1 MIKSYNK
8 LFIVSLFMIFVL
20 LLVDTSLVFANG
32 EIIERESSTS
42 IVRIIVVAIG
52 GIISVLGIVVA
63 YKGIG
68 GKADVELSVSEQKK
82 IIFKSVSQGVV
93 ITIIGAMILI
103 AAVYFLPEK
112 GKESHT
118 TWKKKITESRPDGT
132 IHEIT
137 LD

>member
-1 MIKSYNK
+1 MIKFYNK

-20 LLVDTSLVFANG
+20 LLVGTSLVFANG

-42 IVRIIVVAIG
+42 IVRIIVVVIG

-68 GKADVELSVSEQKK
+68 GKADVEISVSEQRK

-103 AAVYFLPEK
+103 VAVYLLPEK
-112 GKESHT
+112 GKERR
-118 TWKKKITESRPDGT
+118 ITAKDLTIERSSDGT
-132 IHEIT
+132 TREVMKK
-137 LD
+137 

>member
-1 MIKSYNK
+1 MIKFYNK
-8 LFIVSLFMIFVL
+8 VLIASLVIIFVSLFIG
-20 LLVDTSLVFANG
+20 TSFVFANA
-32 EIIERESSTS
+32 EIIERESSIS

-52 GIISVLGIVVA
+52 GIISVLGILVA

-118 TWKKKITESRPDGT
+118 SWKKKITESRPDGT

>member
-1 MIKSYNK
+1 MIKFYNK

-20 LLVDTSLVFANG
+20 MFAVSSIVFANG
-32 EIIERESSTS
+32 ETIERESSTS
-42 IVRIIVVAIG
+42 IVMIIVVAIG

-68 GKADVELSVSEQKK
+68 GKADVEISVSEQKK
-82 IIFKSVSQGVV
+82 IKFKSVSQGVV

-112 GKESHT
+112 GKEHHT

-132 IHEIT
+132 TREIMEH
-137 LD
+137 

>member
-20 LLVDTSLVFANG
+20 LLVVTSLVFANG
-32 EIIERESSTS
+32 EIIVRESSTS
-42 IVRIIVVAIG
+42 IVRIIVVVIG

-68 GKADVELSVSEQKK
+68 GKADVEISVSEQRK

-112 GKESHT
+112 GKESH
-118 TWKKKITESRPDGT
+118 ITGNGVTIKHNPDGST
-132 IHEIT
+132 EAAASY
-137 LD
+137 

>member
-1 MIKSYNK
+1 
-8 LFIVSLFMIFVL
+8 MIFVL
-20 LLVDTSLVFANG
+20 LLVGTSLVFANG

-52 GIISVLGIVVA
+52 GIVSILGIVVA

-82 IIFKSVSQGVV
+82 IIFKNVSQGVV

-112 GKESHT
+112 GKERR
-118 TWKKKITESRPDGT
+118 ITGKEITIERSPDGRT
-132 IHEIT
+132 REVMKK
-137 LD
+137 

>member
-8 LFIVSLFMIFVL
+8 LFIVSLFMVFVL
-20 LLVDTSLVFANG
+20 LLVGTSLVFANTDVV
-32 EIIERESSTS
+32 ETEYSTS

-82 IIFKSVSQGVV
+82 IIFKNVSQGVV
-93 ITIIGAMILI
+93 ITIIGALILI

-112 GKESHT
+112 GKERS
-118 TWKKKITESRPDGT
+118 ITAKELTIERSPDGRT
-132 IHEIT
+132 REVMRE
-137 LD
+137 

>member
-1 MIKSYNK
+1 MIKFYNK
-8 LFIVSLFMIFVL
+8 LFIVSLFIIIVSLFIG
-20 LLVDTSLVFANG
+20 TSFVFANG
-32 EIIERESSTS
+32 ESIERESSTS

-52 GIISVLGIVVA
+52 GIVSILGILVA

-112 GKESHT
+112 GKERHT
-118 TWKKKITESRPDGT
+118 TWKEKITESDPDGT
-132 IHEIT
+132 TREIT

>member
-1 MIKSYNK
+1 MIKFYNK

-20 LLVDTSLVFANG
+20 MFVVSSIVFANG
-32 EIIERESSTS
+32 ETIERESSTS
-42 IVRIIVVAIG
+42 IVIIIVVAIG

-68 GKADVELSVSEQKK
+68 GKADVEISVSEQKK
-82 IIFKSVSQGVV
+82 IKFKSVSQGVV

-112 GKESHT
+112 GKESRT
-118 TWKKKITESRPDGT
+118 TWKEKTTDSLPDGT
-132 IHEIT
+132 IRETMKH
-137 LD
+137 

>member
-8 LFIVSLFMIFVL
+8 LFIVSLFMIFVSL
-20 LLVDTSLVFANG
+20 FIVTSFVFANG
-32 EIIERESSTS
+32 EIIEKESSTS

-93 ITIIGAMILI
+93 ITIIGAIILI

-118 TWKKKITESRPDGT
+118 TWKKKTIEHSSEGRTTERME
-132 IHEIT
+132 H
-137 LD
+137 